1 MPDSISDDNWEV
13 GKSLRYIYIYIYNI
27 YIYIYIY
34 IYLALCLTVIVESTH
49 DVDYIVPV
57 SVGKS

>member
-13 GKSLRYIYIYIYNI
+13 GKSLRYIYIYNI

>member
-13 GKSLRYIYIYIYNI
+13 GKSLRYIYIYN
-27 YIYIYIY
+27 IYIYIY

>member
-13 GKSLRYIYIYIYNI
+13 GKSLRYIYIYN
-27 YIYIYIY
+27 IY

>member
-13 GKSLRYIYIYIYNI
+13 GKSLRYIYIYI
-27 YIYIYIY
+27 IYIYIY